1 MGCRIFH
8 RNIFQ
13 HASHIT
19 SQPLEFQI
27 SRKEIDMKKML
38 IATLAV
44 SSLAVAAPALHA
56 QDQSGASATPTP
68 PKVLVIVREA
78 VKLAKDSDHEKNEA
92 AYAQALIAAKA
103 PERYLAVEAVTGPD
117 VALFFNGYD
126 SFDDAHKA
134 HTFIEEH
141 PALKA
146 QLDRINDKDADYT
159 SEATVS
165 LATYNEKWSYNP
177 NVNVGESRFFEI
189 ETIQVRTGRRK
200 EWEDLVNAYKEAAA
214 KAGVKDSYI
223 FFELQYGGPTDTVL
237 IFTPKKSFSDLDGE
251 MATGQAFDAALGE
264 SGQKRLAQL
273 SEESI
278 ASDRI
283 DLYAFSP
290 AMSVPPDDWVKEA
303 PDYWKP
309 KPMGATKAAPAAKK
323 PAAAAAPKP

>member
-1 MGCRIFH
+1 
-8 RNIFQ
+8 
-13 HASHIT
+13 
-19 SQPLEFQI
+19 
-27 SRKEIDMKKML
+27 MKKIL
-38 IATLAV
+38 IAALAV
-44 SSLAVAAPALHA
+44 SSLAVGAQALRA
-56 QDQSGASATPTP
+56 QDQASATPTP

-78 VKLAKDSDHEKNEA
+78 VQLAKDTEHEKNEA

-103 PERYLAVEAVTGPD
+103 PQRYLAVEAVTGPD

-146 QLDRINDKDADYT
+146 QIDRINDKDAEYT
-159 SEATVS
+159 SEATIS

-177 NVNVGESRFFEI
+177 NVNVGENRLFEI
-189 ETIQVRTGRRK
+189 ETIHIKTGHRK
-200 EWEDLVNAYKEAAA
+200 EWEDLVNVYKEAAA

-223 FFELQYGGPTDTVL
+223 FFEVQYGGPTDTVL

-264 SGQKRLAQL
+264 SGQKRMAQL
-273 SEESI
+273 AEACI

-283 DLYAFSP
+283 DLFAFSP
-290 AMSVPPDDWVKEA
+290 EMSIPPDDWVKEN

-309 KPMGATKAAPAAKK
+309 KPMAGMKSGMGAMKGMPAKK
-323 PAAAAAPKP
+323 PAADTAKP